1 MVCME
6 IISEDSEC
14 LRILHVIEILSAY
27 SGVNQV
33 PETVLSNFDGF

>member
-1 MVCME
+1 MNGLHGE
-6 IISEDSEC
+6 ISEDLC